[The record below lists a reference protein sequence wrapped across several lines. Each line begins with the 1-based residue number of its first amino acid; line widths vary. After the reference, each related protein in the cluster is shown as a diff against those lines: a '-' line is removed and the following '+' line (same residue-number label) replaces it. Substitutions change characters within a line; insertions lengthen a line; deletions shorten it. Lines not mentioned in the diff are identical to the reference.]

1 MAINKKSVK
10 SKKSVTTKK
19 SAMKKTPV
27 IKTGRGRP
35 KAAAKKAP
43 AKKAVS
49 KKPAV
54 KKSPAKKA
62 PVKKAVA
69 KKAPAKKAPAKKTVA
84 RKSAT
89 KKKVIRN
96 ANPAVERMKALRA
109 ELAEVKAALKAS
121 KKSEAGLAKII
132 GNMSSA
138 IEKSVTRMVKAE
150 MVTLTKSLKPKPR
163 KKKIIADSG
172 K

>member
-62 PVKKAVA
+62 PIKKAVA